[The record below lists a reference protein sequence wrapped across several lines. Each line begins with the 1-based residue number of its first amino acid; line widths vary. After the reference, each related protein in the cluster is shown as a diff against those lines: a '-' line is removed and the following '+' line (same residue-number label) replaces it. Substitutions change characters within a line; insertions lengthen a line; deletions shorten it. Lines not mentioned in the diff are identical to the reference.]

1 MVSVFNK
8 VASCSP
14 AILSQENPFIGIPM
28 HLNCRHK
35 KLDTETTFSKPHV
48 FEGNFWM
55 DASHDKLML
64 S

>member
-35 KLDTETTFSKPHV
+35 KLDTETAFSKPHV

>member
-28 HLNCRHK
+28 LLNCRHK
-35 KLDTETTFSKPHV
+35 KLDTETAFSKPHV

>member
-14 AILSQENPFIGIPM
+14 AILSQENPFIGIPR

-35 KLDTETTFSKPHV
+35 KLDSETAFSKPHV
-48 FEGNFWM
+48 FEGNFWV
-55 DASHDKLML
+55 DASHDKLWL

>member
-1 MVSVFNK
+1 MVAAFNK

-14 AILSQENPFIGIPM
+14 VLSQENPIIGIPR

-35 KLDTETTFSKPHV
+35 KLDGETAFSKPHV

-55 DASHDKLML
+55 DASHDKLRL

>member
-14 AILSQENPFIGIPM
+14 AILSQENYFIDIPIY
-28 HLNCRHK
+28 LNCRHK
-35 KLDTETTFSKPHV
+35 KLDSETAFSKLHV

-55 DASHDKLML
+55 DVSHDKLRL

>member
-8 VASCSP
+8 VASCTP
-14 AILSQENPFIGIPM
+14 VILPQEKPFISIPR

-35 KLDTETTFSKPHV
+35 KLHSETAVSKPYV

-55 DASHDKLML
+55 DVSHDKL